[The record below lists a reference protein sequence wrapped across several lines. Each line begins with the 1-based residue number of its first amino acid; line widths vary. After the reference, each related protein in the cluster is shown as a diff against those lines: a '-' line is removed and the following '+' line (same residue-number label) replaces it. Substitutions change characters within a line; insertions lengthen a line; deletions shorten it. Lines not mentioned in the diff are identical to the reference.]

1 MPRSFT
7 GFSTPESVDNLS
19 AWRANSMTNH
29 YYGTT
34 TALAWM
40 LGHYFYGAEHRA
52 WVAGEYFPYR
62 LPNPKSSNPHLI
74 YQDLYQP
81 WKDRDNYDKYIGQAR
96 LNARKSVIAR
106 ELASHLDSSEA
117 GDLKDICDR
126 VDIVFL
132 YPFVVRVDVERIRAV
147 DPNRLVLAGSAL
159 SGSHEF
165 LIERLR
171 ETPREFVSLFLDFH
185 DDVDFRRLVYD
196 EQHGLARTS
205 ALEAKNALL
214 GRRI

>member
-1 MPRSFT
+1 MS
-7 GFSTPESVDNLS
+7 D
-19 AWRANSMTNH
+19 H

-52 WVAGEYFPYR
+52 WVACEYFPYR

-81 WKDRDNYDKYIGQAR
+81 WKDRDNYDKYIAQAR
-96 LNARKSVIAR
+96 LNARKSVIVR
-106 ELASHLDSSEA
+106 ELGKQLNSAEA
-117 GDLKDICDR
+117 IDLKDICDR

-132 YPFVVRVDVERIRAV
+132 YPFVVRVDVELIRTA
-147 DPNRLVLAGSAL
+147 DPDRLVLAGSAL
-159 SGSHEF
+159 AGSREF

-171 ETPREFVSLFLDFH
+171 EDPREFISLF
-185 DDVDFRRLVYD
+185 VDFRDDPDFKRLVYD
-196 EQHGLARTS
+196 EHHGSARTS
-205 ALEAKNALL
+205 AVDAKTALL
-214 GRRI
+214 GRRV